1 MTTTENG
8 NGIKKAVE
16 TLEKDRDNI
25 FSRLRETE
33 LEVAGMAKDIEIL
46 QGSVSNLTKDM
57 SSIKNIA
64 AMGTGAMVLLSFIS
78 PFLAR
83 WWFG

>member
-1 MTTTENG
+1 MTVNENG
-8 NGIKKAVE
+8 TKKAVE

-25 FSRLRETE
+25 FSRLRDTE
-33 LEVAGMAKDIEIL
+33 LEVAGMAKDIESL
-46 QGSVSNLTKDM
+46 QGTVSGLSKDM

-64 AMGTGAMVLLSFIS
+64 AMGTGAMVLLSFVS